1 MTAVTPAAV
10 SGAAIAVVVV
20 DTARLLDESPAGQ
33 EGARALQAAYE
44 DKKAR
49 FEKLRDKGTTTQG
62 KRQAEDAAA
71 AFERDAF
78 AELEAQRGA
87 PRQGVLD
94 GARSAITAVMTDR
107 RASVVVDSRAALA
120 FDPAAD
126 ITDAVLVK
134 LRAATG

>member
-10 SGAAIAVVVV
+10 SGVVVV

-33 EGARALQAAYE
+33 EGARALQGAYE

-49 FEKLRDKGTTTQG
+49 FEKLRDKGTSTQG

-87 PRQGVLD
+87 LRQGVLD
-94 GARSAITAVMTDR
+94 GARAAITAVMAER
-107 RASVVVDSRAALA
+107 RATVVVDTRAAVV
-120 FDPAAD
+120 FEPVAD
-126 ITDAVLVK
+126 ITDAVLAK

>member
-10 SGAAIAVVVV
+10 SGVVVV

-87 PRQGVLD
+87 LRQGVLD
-94 GARSAITAVMTDR
+94 GARAAITAVMTER
-107 RASVVVDSRAALA
+107 RATVVVDTRAAVV

-126 ITDAVLVK
+126 ITDAVLAK

>member
-10 SGAAIAVVVV
+10 SGIVAVVVV

-33 EGARALQAAYE
+33 QGARALQAAYE

-87 PRQGVLD
+87 LRQGVLD
-94 GARSAITAVMTDR
+94 GARAAITAVMAER
-107 RASVVVDSRAALA
+107 RATVVVDTRAAVV

-126 ITDAVLVK
+126 ITDAVLAK